1 MVYKSQIDKE
11 AYIISIVTLLLSI
24 MLRIFDNTINLA
36 NVWIVMLLIFFLVLF
51 VLVNILTTRY
61 ILTESE
67 LIVKTCMLRTNWKI
81 SKIVNIKKIKGRY
94 SLSNLSMYQLEISYA
109 DNEKLRVS
117 PKEMDEF
124 EENLREKI
132 SMCK

>member
-24 MLRIFDNTINLA
+24 ILRIFDNTINLA